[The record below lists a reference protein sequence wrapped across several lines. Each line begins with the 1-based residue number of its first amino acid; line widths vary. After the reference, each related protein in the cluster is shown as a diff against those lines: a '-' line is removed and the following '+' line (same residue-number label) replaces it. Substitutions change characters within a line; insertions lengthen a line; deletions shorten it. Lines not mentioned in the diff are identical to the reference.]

1 MTISLIPQC
10 FWSSYV
16 IQMLLLLL
24 ASFSDQGVAVH
35 EAAECAA
42 RAMMTQLNSGV
53 KLVLPSHMKVNIVNF
68 NFFPLYLKCGIVVE
82 IISTLL
88 LWYQLLPCLNLIS
101 CFFNTKLPFSL
112 CDGFRC
118 QSLVNEAK
126 WCPFNGG
133 HG

>member
-53 KLVLPSHMKVNIVNF
+53 KLVLPSHIKVNIVNF
-68 NFFPLYLKCGIVVE
+68 NFFSPLLKMWNSCRDNFYLATLV
-82 IISTLL
+82 STFTLL
-88 LWYQLLPCLNLIS
+88 KLDFM
-101 CFFNTKLPFSL
+101 FF
-112 CDGFRC
+112 
-118 QSLVNEAK
+118 
-126 WCPFNGG
+126 
-133 HG
+133 